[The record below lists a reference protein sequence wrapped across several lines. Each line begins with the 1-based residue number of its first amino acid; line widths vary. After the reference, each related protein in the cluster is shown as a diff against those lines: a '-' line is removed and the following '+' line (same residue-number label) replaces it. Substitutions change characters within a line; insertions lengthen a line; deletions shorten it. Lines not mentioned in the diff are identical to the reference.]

1 MLIFLSW
8 IVFSILV
15 AVYANNKGRSGA
27 GFFFLSLLLSPVI
40 GFIMAAVSSP
50 QREKVAERSGMK
62 KCPACAEYVQGEA
75 FVCRFCTHKFEAAEA
90 GITASDIDKMQQR
103 LEDQKADPRE
113 GIPWWKATPSD
124 RYEMDTSH
132 IRFYE
137 CRHALGSREATD
149 RSRLLQRT

>member
-50 QREKVAERSGMK
+50 QREKVAKRAGMK
-62 KCPACAEYVQGEA
+62 NCPACAEYVQGEA
-75 FVCRFCTHKFEAAEA
+75 LVCRFCGHKFGGVGLGTAEPW
-90 GITASDIDKMQQR
+90 ITASGIEKIQR
-103 LEDQKADPRE
+103 RLQDQSP
-113 GIPWWKATPSD
+113 
-124 RYEMDTSH
+124 DTTVP
-132 IRFYE
+132 
-137 CRHALGSREATD
+137 A
-149 RSRLLQRT
+149 